1 MGKAKAFS
9 SIWKSAM
16 SHSTSAEEAA
26 SKVYDVLPEF
36 GKGSFKLE
44 DISKGGQFEKL
55 GAATN
60 QKDFAAAYKEYGF
73 GDKKQGAAF
82 FEQTKDWN
90 KYEKQ
95 STESINQS
103 LDKGEVQV
111 TGNQTAEEAFEGFKK
126 SAGNEESWIR
136 QDPEF
141 KKAMEARKQGDA
153 QTRHD
158 TLGAPTPK
166 EQGQVESFM
175 QSPGY
180 KQRAAASTAEEDRI
194 RQSLSYKQAQEESQI
209 RNSPEFQKA
218 EKVRDA
224 RDEWI
229 KQHTSEEAKV
239 KAGDEEA
246 DMRADPKIQQALRDR
261 QHQDNIDSKDT
272 WFGKKKAWVEN
283 KIDDL
288 KDHEQPL
295 SSTQRHTAEQL
306 DGVNLGDRTEHV
318 DFMDSK
324 AAHSQRVFDETSN
337 MMEQMKGLKSK
348 EELGEFYKSH
358 GKEGFTGT
366 ADEFVKDYHKEH
378 MGKGPS
384 IGDRVQAW
392 HGKQALGVGVIG
404 MGAIKAFD
412 NGGQRSNAQLYGG

>member
-1 MGKAKAFS
+1 MGKAKAVGSALEHVFS
-9 SIWKSAM
+9 GSKLNELKNMSIDDLK
-16 SHSTSAEEAA
+16 EI
-26 SKVYDVLPEF
+26 
-36 GKGSFKLE
+36 KG
-44 DISKGGQFEKL
+44 I
-55 GAATN
+55 
-60 QKDFAAAYKEYGF
+60 
-73 GDKKQGAAF
+73 GDKKAQHIYDTVQGMGGEGAKVNGK
-82 FEQTKDWN
+82 TLSLN
-90 KYEKQ
+90 KNSSAELDKALNGRVEMRKTQMEAGNTRQHPEYENDP
-95 STESINQS
+95 SMHEESIRN
-103 LDKGEVQV
+103 
-111 TGNQTAEEAFEGFKK
+111 EANREDLKNVGGPE
-126 SAGNEESWIR
+126 AANNYEESIR
-136 QDPEF
+136 NDPRF
-141 KKAMEARKQGDA
+141 KNASSVKQVEEEEKERITQKINKENPGG
-153 QTRHD
+153 
-158 TLGAPTPK
+158 LGQENVSHFGEK
-166 EQGQVESFM
+166 EQAKIDKENSWTT
-175 QSPGY
+175 
-180 KQRAAASTAEEDRI
+180 KQERETEQQKSDSAKTAAA
-194 RQSLSYKQAQEESQI
+194 
-209 RNSPEFQKA
+209 
-218 EKVRDA
+218 
-224 RDEWI
+224 
-229 KQHTSEEAKV
+229 
-239 KAGDEEA
+239 DEEA

-272 WFGKKKAWVEN
+272 WFGKKKAWAEN

-295 SSTQRHTAEQL
+295 NSTQRRTNEQL
-306 DGVNLGDRTEHV
+306 GKADLGKRTDHV

-366 ADEFVKDYHKEH
+366 ADEFVKDYHKEQ